1 MRRELILGGLVSA
14 GFHLAFFLAPWSLVP
29 KTEILWV
36 PKPELEISF
45 LAPVQKED
53 DSSRGSSPTQLATS
67 QEKPEPLYT
76 FPENL
81 EPSIP
86 KTEKSASS
94 QHFSKPKAK
103 PRPEGKKQEAQAK
116 RTSPPQENTSVAH
129 VPSDSSPIA
138 ATGSNQSQ
146 EVQSVPG
153 KEEKRTGLESP
164 QDGNASPKARLKKA
178 LPRYGSNPA
187 PVYPEAARRR
197 GYEGKVI
204 LSVLVLKDGSP
215 QSVRVVKGSGYKI
228 LDDAA
233 TEAVASWKFIPAFL
247 GEEPVEMEVEV
258 PILFKLE

>member
-1 MRRELILGGLVSA
+1 MRRELILRGLVSA

-53 DSSRGSSPTQLATS
+53 DSTWSSSPTQLAAS
-67 QEKPEPLYT
+67 QEKPEPLST
-76 FPENL
+76 SPQNL

-86 KTEKSASS
+86 KIEKSASS

-103 PRPEGKKQEAQAK
+103 PQPEEKKQETQAK
-116 RTSPPQENTSVAH
+116 STSPPQENTSVAH
-129 VPSDSSPIA
+129 VPSDSTIP

-146 EVQSVPG
+146 EVQSVSG
-153 KEEKRTGLESP
+153 KEEKRTGTESS
-164 QDGNASPKARLKKA
+164 QDGNASPKAQLKKA
-178 LPRYGSNPA
+178 LPRYGRNPKPA
-187 PVYPEAARRR
+187 YPEAARKR

-215 QSVRVVKGSGYKI
+215 QSVRVIKGSGYKI